1 MVITQTTLAELAVKR
16 PAASRVFHRHGLD
29 FCCHGN
35 RGLEEAC
42 GERGLLAASLL
53 EEIANEERVCGDLP
67 LWESRPLLQI
77 IRHIVDHYHAR
88 LRDELPR
95 LIQMAERVETV
106 HGEKAS
112 CPRGLADHLNSMHA
126 AVLEHL
132 AKEEVMLFPMIAAG
146 RGSRASMPIH
156 MMEVEHEDHG
166 ESLRKTRELTANLA
180 VPAAACATWSA
191 LYLRL
196 EEFEAELMEH
206 IHLENNVLFR
216 RALCE

>member
-1 MVITQTTLAELAVKR
+1 MITTQTTLAELAVKR

-35 RGLEEAC
+35 RALEEAC
-42 GERGLLAASLL
+42 GERGLLPASLM
-53 EEIANEERVCGDLP
+53 EEIANEERLCGELP
-67 LWESRPLLQI
+67 VWETRPLSQI
-77 IRHIVDHYHAR
+77 VSHIVNHYHAR
-88 LRDELPR
+88 LREELPL
-95 LIQMAERVETV
+95 LIEMAERVEKV
-106 HGEKAS
+106 HGGKPS

-132 AKEEVMLFPMIAAG
+132 AKEEVILFPTIVAG
-146 RGSRASMPIH
+146 RGARASMPIH
-156 MMEVEHEDHG
+156 MMEVEHQDHG
-166 ESLRKTRELTANLA
+166 ESLKKTRELTADLTI
-180 VPAAACATWSA
+180 PAEACATWSA

-196 EEFEAELMEH
+196 QQFEAELMEH

>member
-1 MVITQTTLAELAVKR
+1 MITTQTTLAELAVKR

-35 RGLEEAC
+35 RALEEAC
-42 GERGLLAASLL
+42 EERGLLPSSLL
-53 EEIANEERVCGDLP
+53 DEIANEERICGELP
-67 LWESRPLLQI
+67 LWETKPLAEI
-77 IRHIVDHYHAR
+77 ISHVVSHYHAR
-88 LRDELPR
+88 IREELPL
-95 LIQMAERVETV
+95 LIRMAERVETV
-106 HGEKAS
+106 HGAKVS
-112 CPRGLADHLNSMHA
+112 CPRGLADHLTSMHT

-132 AKEEVMLFPMIAAG
+132 SKEEVVLFPMIAGG
-146 RGSRASMPIH
+146 RGARASMPIH

-166 ESLRKTRELTANLA
+166 ECLKKTRELTADLTI
-180 VPAAACATWSA
+180 PPEACATWRA